1 MNDSWPDSLTQR
13 GARQNSAGDW
23 HFDPPPASAAAHLI
37 PLLREASLLV
47 LGEDAESFLQGQ
59 LSNDIRHVSASQ
71 GQLAAYC
78 TPKGR
83 VLATL
88 SVWPHDNGYVLRL
101 PAELAAPI
109 RQRLQ
114 IHVLRSRVV
123 LEDISADVAMLGLT
137 GAQSVPLF
145 RERFGTVP
153 DSPFSVIRSAEI
165 AAMALPGDRIEVA
178 VPCEQAI
185 ALWDRLAAAG
195 CAPTGQEHWD
205 RAAIAAGVATVLT
218 ATSDQFIPQMLNLE
232 LSGAVAFDKGC
243 YPGQEIVARSQYL
256 GQVKRR
262 LRRFASRQPA
272 QPGATLFMPE
282 GSIGGMVVN
291 VAPTPAGEYEL
302 LAVIS
307 QEAADGPLQLAQDGS
322 PLRRLPLPY
331 ELPAVP
337 VRESRGG
344 G

>member
-1 MNDSWPDSLTQR
+1 MNATWPDILTQR
-13 GARQNSAGDW
+13 GARPNAAGDW
-23 HFDPPPASAAAHLI
+23 HFDPPLASAAASLI
-37 PLLREASLLV
+37 PLLREASILV
-47 LGEDAESFLQGQ
+47 VGEDAESFLQGQ

-83 VLATL
+83 VLATF

-109 RQRLQ
+109 RKRLQ
-114 IHVLRSRVV
+114 MHVLRSRVA
-123 LEDISADVAMLGLT
+123 LEDISGDVALLGLS

-145 RERFGTVP
+145 REHFGTAP
-153 DSPFSVIRSAEI
+153 DSPFSVVTSSEV
-165 AAMALPGDRIEVA
+165 AAMALPGDRIEIA
-178 VPCEQAI
+178 APREQAV
-185 ALWDRLAAAG
+185 ALWDRLIAAG
-195 CAPTGQEHWD
+195 CTPAGQDHWD
-205 RAAIAAGVATVLT
+205 RMAIAAGFATVLT

-232 LSGAVAFDKGC
+232 LAGAVAFDKGC
-243 YPGQEIVARSQYL
+243 YPGQEIVARTQYL
-256 GQVKRR
+256 GRVKRR

-272 QPGATLFMPE
+272 QPGATLLMPG

-307 QEAADGPLQLAQDGS
+307 QEAADGPLQLAQAGS
-322 PLRRLPLPY
+322 PLRHLPLPY
-331 ELPAVP
+331 ELPAAP
-337 VRESRGG
+337 VRENSDGG
-344 G
+344 